1 MHRYQRAIYIQENL
15 YRKITY
21 DRKTTL
27 CISGVSLNLKK
38 RRKARHYL
46 FTSNPMRNA
55 ASANEARRLP
65 LLVSPST

>member
-1 MHRYQRAIYIQENL
+1 MYLSHSFLPYAQVPKTDLHPGKLI

-21 DRKTTL
+21 DRKATL

-55 ASANEARRLP
+55 ASANEA
-65 LLVSPST
+65 